1 MFQLDALRLMVG
13 AACRGYG
20 TGESADS
27 RRWDLSA
34 EYPTLQRGALDG
46 RPAGLRRRRA
56 QRTEWTLARHP
67 PAYAG
72 GYELARQSL
81 P

>member
-1 MFQLDALRLMVG
+1 MDGPPAYAG
-13 AACRGYG
+13 GY
-20 TGESADS
+20 
-27 RRWDLSA
+27 LS
-34 EYPTLQRGALDG
+34 
-46 RPAGLRRRRA
+46 A